1 MNDKEFLEKITNTRK
16 EVNHLIDDLVK
27 EAIEAFPTYE
37 EAVSAIKQ
45 GKFLSC
51 GNTGQLIIDETVKK
65 IQNIALKK
73 ATNDSDSIW

>member
-37 EAVSAIKQ
+37 EAVAAIKK
-45 GKFLSC
+45 GKFLLW
-51 GNTGQLIIDETVKK
+51 GNIGQLVIDEAVEK

-73 ATNDSDSIW
+73 ATNDSDSVW